1 MSNPLTNAFERA
13 RAASKT
19 WEKEPVAANRPQGE
33 GRNAAAAAPAAVSA
47 APDPLSPT
55 SESEPSVDLTRRRDE
70 LRTRFAEL
78 QCDLGGL
85 VYEMAIRDHI
95 RVDVLVR
102 RAAILQDVDAEL
114 GEVERIL
121 HLEETGAAGSCA
133 SCGAPHSSGAVYC
146 WQCGQPLLEHVPSHA
161 IGA

>member
-1 MSNPLTNAFERA
+1 MSNPFTNAIGRT
-13 RAASKT
+13 RAATKS
-19 WEKEPVAANRPQGE
+19 WESEPVADNSTYGGGPSAGA
-33 GRNAAAAAPAAVSA
+33 GAPATRPA
-47 APDPLSPT
+47 DPLSPT
-55 SESEPSVDLTRRRDE
+55 SGGDPSIDLTRRRDA

-102 RAAILQDVDAEL
+102 RAALLQDVDAEL

-121 HLEETGAAGSCA
+121 HLEETGAAGVCA